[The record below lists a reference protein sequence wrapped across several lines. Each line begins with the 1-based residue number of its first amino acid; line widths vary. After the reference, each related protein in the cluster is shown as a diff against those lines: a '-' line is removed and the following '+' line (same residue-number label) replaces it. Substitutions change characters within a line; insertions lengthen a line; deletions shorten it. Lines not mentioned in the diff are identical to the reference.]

1 LRVWGLMS
9 RLGTPLACPDVPRGE
24 TPKRIPSPMILGIEA
39 LIPHQRANT
48 RDPSI
53 NKMIY
58 YRIERGGVIE
68 LAALALQLQEF
79 QYDGPD
85 PEGIK
90 SKIPSEDTARE
101 LTRILLMRN
110 KEIIRSLERE
120 I

>member
-1 LRVWGLMS
+1 MPRM
-9 RLGTPLACPDVPRGE
+9 GTPLACSPN
-24 TPKRIPSPMILGIEA
+24 PMILGIEA
-39 LIPHQRANT
+39 LIPNQRANT
-48 RDPSI
+48 RDSSI
-53 NKMIY
+53 KTPPFLG
-58 YRIERGGVIE
+58 RGGVIE

-101 LTRILLMRN
+101 LTRILLMRS

-120 I
+120 M

>member
-1 LRVWGLMS
+1 
-9 RLGTPLACPDVPRGE
+9 
-24 TPKRIPSPMILGIEA
+24 
-39 LIPHQRANT
+39 
-48 RDPSI
+48 
-53 NKMIY
+53 MIY
-58 YRIERGGVIE
+58 YRIERGGVID